1 MKLMIMIYIVLSDV
15 LLYDVDS
22 GSEITPCNKIYI
34 PLVVYRF
41 SGNVIKS
48 IQYTKIITF

>member
-1 MKLMIMIYIVLSDV
+1 MKLMIMIYTVLSDV
-15 LLYDVDS
+15 LSYDVDS
-22 GSEITPCNKIYI
+22 GSEITPCNKIYN

-48 IQYTKIITF
+48 MYNKIIPF